1 MKKVS
6 ITLLVV
12 GILLFLSGCSVLE
25 QTKTLTQC
33 SYNLTGISN
42 VKIAGVSL
50 DKVTDVSQLNL
61 MDAAKI
67 VAAIAS
73 KTAQI
78 SFDANVAV
86 KNPTVNTATINKL
99 DWKILLEGN
108 EILEGT
114 KTTPTVITGNGT
126 TNATINASVDAVKLL
141 NKNTLDDVINL
152 YKSIKGT
159 SNTKSNISVKVK
171 PTINNYTA
179 PAYITIN
186 SSI

>member
-1 MKKVS
+1 MFLQSYRYFQRENCRCKFRQSNRCQS
-6 ITLLVV
+6 IE
-12 GILLFLSGCSVLE
+12 FDGCR
-25 QTKTLTQC
+25 
-33 SYNLTGISN
+33 
-42 VKIAGVSL
+42 
-50 DKVTDVSQLNL
+50 
-61 MDAAKI
+61 KI

-114 KTTPTVITGNGT
+114 KTTPTIITGNGT

>member
-12 GILLFLSGCSVLE
+12 SIVLFLSGCSVLE

-86 KNPTVNTATINKL
+86 KNPTANTATINKL

-114 KTTPTVITGNGT
+114 K
-126 TNATINASVDAVKLL
+126 L
-141 NKNTLDDVINL
+141 NC
-152 YKSIKGT
+152 
-159 SNTKSNISVKVK
+159 
-171 PTINNYTA
+171 
-179 PAYITIN
+179 
-186 SSI
+186 

>member
-86 KNPTVNTATINKL
+86 KNPTANTATINKL
-99 DWKILLEGN
+99 DWKLLLEGK

-114 KTTPTVITGNGT
+114 KTTPTVISGNGT
-126 TNATINASVDAVKLL
+126 TNTTINASVDAVKVL
-141 NKNTLDDVINL
+141 NKNTIEDVINL

>member
-12 GILLFLSGCSVLE
+12 GIVLFLSGCSVLE

-67 VAAIAS
+67 IAAITT

-86 KNPTVNTATINKL
+86 KNPTVNTATIDKL

-108 EILEGT
+108 EILEGC
-114 KTTPTVITGNGT
+114 KTTPTVISGNGT
-126 TNATINASVDAVKLL
+126 TNTTINASVDAVKLL
-141 NKNTLDDVINL
+141 NKNTLEDVINL

-159 SNTKSNISVKVK
+159 SNTKSNVSVKVK

>member
-12 GILLFLSGCSVLE
+12 SIVLFLSGCSVLE

-86 KNPTVNTATINKL
+86 KNPTANTATINKL
-99 DWKILLEGN
+99 DWKLLLEGK

-114 KTTPTVITGNGT
+114 KTTPTVISGNGT
-126 TNATINASVDAVKLL
+126 TNTTINASVDAVKVL
-141 NKNTLDDVINL
+141 NKNTIEDVINL